1 MSKKCSVV
9 SCPYLLFILRSTC
22 LKFSLETIISELSF
36 FISEEYVLNRFS
48 SRFLMA
54 LRSPRPALRPKAM
67 PIKAMARPVTL
78 ISGHFMTS
86 NQREERVLNQM
97 S

>member
-1 MSKKCSVV
+1 
-9 SCPYLLFILRSTC
+9 
-22 LKFSLETIISELSF
+22 
-36 FISEEYVLNRFS
+36 
-48 SRFLMA
+48 MA

-97 S
+97 SNIYAVPLSNLHGRPPKNVGADNLLITVVVHL